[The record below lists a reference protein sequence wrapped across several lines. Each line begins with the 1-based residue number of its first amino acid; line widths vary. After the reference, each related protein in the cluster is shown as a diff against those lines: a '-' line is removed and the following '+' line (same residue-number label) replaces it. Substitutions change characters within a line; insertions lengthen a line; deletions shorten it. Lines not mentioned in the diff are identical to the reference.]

1 MFSALISVFI
11 VSFISLIGVFT
22 LAIKEEKLKKI
33 LLFFVSFSAGAL
45 LAGAFF
51 HLIPEAVEEM
61 GFGKKLSFSLIGG
74 IVVFFVL
81 EKFIRWRHCH
91 IPTSENHPHPVSYMN
106 LVGDAFHNFLDGTII
121 AAAYLVNPS
130 LGLTTTL
137 AVIFHEIP
145 QEIGDFGVLLHGGFT
160 KKRALFFNFLSALFA
175 VLGCVVTFLMSNFV
189 AGLSWLLVPFTAGG
203 FIYIAGSD
211 LIPELHRETSA
222 KKSFFQLLALIL
234 GIILMFLLRF
244 LE

>member
-1 MFSALISVFI
+1 MISALISVFI
-11 VSFISLIGVFT
+11 VSLISLIGVFS

-33 LLFFVSFSAGAL
+33 LLFLVSFSAGAL

-51 HLIPEAVEEM
+51 HLIPEAVEEI
-61 GFGKKLSFSLIGG
+61 GFGKKLSFCLIGG
-74 IVVFFVL
+74 IVVFFIL

-121 AAAYLVNPS
+121 AAAYLVNFS

-145 QEIGDFGVLLHGGFT
+145 QEIGDFGVLLHGGFS
-160 KKRALFFNFLSALFA
+160 KKRAVLFNFLSALFA
-175 VLGCVVTFLMSNFV
+175 VLGCLVTFLMSNFI

-211 LIPELHRETSA
+211 LIPELHRETSV
-222 KKSFFQLLALIL
+222 KKSFFQLLALLL
-234 GIILMFLLRF
+234 GIILMFTLRF

>member
-1 MFSALISVFI
+1 MFYALISVFI
-11 VSFISLIGVFT
+11 VSLISLIGVFT

-61 GFGKKLSFSLIGG
+61 GFGKKLSFLLIGG
-74 IVVFFVL
+74 IIVFFIL

-106 LVGDAFHNFLDGTII
+106 LIGDAFHNFLDGTII
-121 AAAYLVNPS
+121 AAAYLVNVQ

-145 QEIGDFGVLLHGGFT
+145 QEIGDFGVLIHGGFT

-175 VLGCVVTFLMSNFV
+175 VLGCLVTFLMSNFI
-189 AGLSWLLVPFTAGG
+189 AGFSWLLIPFTAGG

-211 LIPELHRETSA
+211 LIPELHRETGVR
-222 KKSFFQLLALIL
+222 KSLIQLLALIF
-234 GIILMFLLRF
+234 GIALMFVLKF

>member
-11 VSFISLIGVFT
+11 VSLISLIGVFT

-121 AAAYLVNPS
+121 AAAYLVNFS

-175 VLGCVVTFLMSNFV
+175 VLGCLVTFLMSNFV

-234 GIILMFLLRF
+234 GIVLMFFLRF

>member
-11 VSFISLIGVFT
+11 VSLISLIGVFT